1 MMLKSFSFFSCLI
14 FIIFNF
20 SLLKGE
26 DKIDI
31 WKNNEKDETSN
42 TEKIEKQENQ
52 SKTNINRSS
61 LSETKNKITIEDSMI
76 SSSNEEKVFGVYDPA
91 NNNFNLNMW
100 STTKAEDIRSS
111 LKRIKK
117 IKLSRTSN
125 EILGDVLLSY
135 SYPPEGM
142 EEKEFVSIK
151 LQWLINNNQLD
162 LIESF
167 LKSNKEFDGKKKA
180 VQFLVDHNIAQ
191 ANINEGCKKIEFID
205 STIKDAY
212 LEKFKIYCLVFN
224 NKKSEAQLLYD
235 LLKEQ
240 GQSDKFFDDKI
251 SFLLGISDKTS
262 NKINEKNLLNFYL
275 SSITTSNF
283 DYTPSKKTKKEIWKY
298 LNAANLIRLD
308 DIENKEKIK
317 ELEIAASQ
325 GQVDS
330 EIIFNIYKQI
340 SFNLNTL
347 INANNL
353 YQTLSGTD
361 ARSLIYQK
369 YLLSENTNSKIE
381 YLFLLDELFKKDQLQ
396 SIFNNILIKNLK
408 DIGLDNIPE
417 EYKEIADR
425 KISSQDE
432 KIFKKIKFNDKI
444 LHQSKIIKF
453 YLEDTDQ
460 KKIQKDIDKI
470 FKKIS
475 KNKKYFY
482 SAKDLAL
489 IDALIKDGFKI
500 PDNFNRDELASK
512 FDVPKNLMQLIEKKQ
527 KAFLALKIVE
537 IIGEDEPYQLDSE
550 TIYFIMSLLNKS
562 DLINIRNK
570 VLISAL
576 PQRV

>member
-1 MMLKSFSFFSCLI
+1 MMLKSFSFFFCLI

-142 EEKEFVSIK
+142 EEKEFVRIK

-396 SIFNNILIKNLK
+396 SIFNNFLIKNLK

-537 IIGEDEPYQLDSE
+537 IIGEDEPYQLDPE

>member
-100 STTKAEDIRSS
+100 STTKADDIRSS